1 MKLSPAILKETKHI
15 AIGVLIG
22 DAVMIAVFALLKR
35 LDYTVFL
42 GAALGSIA
50 VIVNF
55 LVLGIR
61 AQRAMEDPD
70 RARVIIQR
78 SYTARMLFL
87 VAVMAVGVLAPCFH
101 TVAVVIP
108 FLLQNVTVFVMRIPE
123 MLGLGKKGGENKR
136 ES

>member
-15 AIGVLIG
+15 AAGVLIG

-42 GAALGSIA
+42 GAALGSVA

-78 SYTARMLFL
+78 SYTLRMLL
-87 VAVMAVGVLAPCFH
+87 MVAVMAIGVIAPCFH
-101 TVAVVIP
+101 TVAVVVP
-108 FLLQNVTVFVMRIPE
+108 FLLQSVTIFVMQLPE
-123 MLGLGKKGGENKR
+123 TLGLGKKGGGKE
-136 ES
+136 

>member
-1 MKLSPAILKETKHI
+1 MKLSPAIIKETKHI
-15 AIGVLIG
+15 SVGVLIG

-78 SYTARMLFL
+78 SYTFRMLL
-87 VAVMAVGVLAPCFH
+87 MVAVMAIGVIAPCFH

-108 FLLQNVTVFVMRIPE
+108 FLLQSVTIFVMQLPE
-123 MLGLGKKGGENKR
+123 TLGLGKKGGGKE
-136 ES
+136 

>member
-1 MKLSPAILKETKHI
+1 MKLSPAIIKETKHI
-15 AIGVLIG
+15 AVGVLIG

-78 SYTARMLFL
+78 SYTFRMLL
-87 VAVMAVGVLAPCFH
+87 MVAVMAIGVIAPCFH

-108 FLLQNVTVFVMRIPE
+108 FLLQSITIFVMQLPE
-123 MLGLGKKGGENKR
+123 TLGLGKKGGGKE
-136 ES
+136 

>member
-1 MKLSPAILKETKHI
+1 MKLSPAIIKETKHI
-15 AIGVLIG
+15 AVGVLIG

-78 SYTARMLFL
+78 SYTFRMLL
-87 VAVMAVGVLAPCFH
+87 MVAVMAIGVIAPCFH

-108 FLLQNVTVFVMRIPE
+108 FLLQSVTIFVMQLPE
-123 MLGLGKKGGENKR
+123 TLGLGKKGGGKE
-136 ES
+136 

>member
-1 MKLSPAILKETKHI
+1 MKLSPAIINEIKHI
-15 AIGVLIG
+15 AVGVLIR

-78 SYTARMLFL
+78 SYTFRMLL
-87 VAVMAVGVLAPCFH
+87 MVAVMAIGVIAPCFH

-108 FLLQNVTVFVMRIPE
+108 FLLQSVTIFVMQLPE
-123 MLGLGKKGGENKR
+123 TLGLGKKGGGKE
-136 ES
+136 

>member
-50 VIVNF
+50 VIINF
-55 LVLGIR
+55 LLLGIK
-61 AQRAMEDPD
+61 AQQAMQDPD

-78 SYTARMLFL
+78 SYTFRMLFM
-87 VAVMAVGVLAPCFH
+87 VAVMAVGVAAPCFH

-108 FLLQNVTVFVMRIPE
+108 FLLQSVTIFVMQLPE
-123 MLGLGKKGGENKR
+123 TLGLNKKGGGKE
-136 ES
+136 

>member
-1 MKLSPAILKETKHI
+1 MKLSPAIIKETRHI

-22 DAVMIAVFALLKR
+22 DAIMIAVFALLKR

-42 GAALGSIA
+42 GTALGTVA

-55 LVLGIR
+55 LLLGIR

-78 SYTARMLFL
+78 SYTFRMLL
-87 VAVMAVGVLAPCFH
+87 MVAVLAVGVAAPCFH

-108 FLLQNVTVFVMRIPE
+108 FLLQNVTVFVMQLPE
-123 MLGLGKKGGENKR
+123 MLGGGKKEAGKNK
-136 ES
+136 

>member
-1 MKLSPAILKETKHI
+1 MKLSPAIIKETRHI
-15 AIGVLIG
+15 ATGVLIG

-55 LVLGIR
+55 LVLCIR

-78 SYTARMLFL
+78 SYTFRMLVM
-87 VAVMAVGVLAPCFH
+87 VAIMAVGVAAPCFH

-108 FLLQNVTVFVMRIPE
+108 FLLPSITIFVMRIPE
-123 MLGLGKKGGENKR
+123 MFGFGKKGGEK
-136 ES
+136 E

>member
-1 MKLSPAILKETKHI
+1 MKLSPAIIKETKHI

-78 SYTARMLFL
+78 SYTFRMLL
-87 VAVMAVGVLAPCFH
+87 MVAVMAIGVIAPCFH

-108 FLLQNVTVFVMRIPE
+108 FLLQSVTIFVMQLPE
-123 MLGLGKKGGENKR
+123 TLGLGKKGGGKE
-136 ES
+136 

>member
-1 MKLSPAILKETKHI
+1 MKLSPAIIKETKHI
-15 AIGVLIG
+15 AVGVLIG

-55 LVLGIR
+55 LLLGIR

-78 SYTARMLFL
+78 SYTFRMLL
-87 VAVMAVGVLAPCFH
+87 MVAVMAIGVIAPCFH

-108 FLLQNVTVFVMRIPE
+108 FLLQSVTIFVMQLPE
-123 MLGLGKKGGENKR
+123 TLGLGK
-136 ES
+136 